1 MSGVINVCV
10 INVVQSQFCINNLGK
25 ALICDWCDFEST
37 LPLQHLATIIGCV
50 GRLQFLRLWCR
61 THNGWCPNQ
70 TILLLGHS
78 VRFQL
83 QFNGIFYFSKSEIF
97 VRNGQSC
104 QKLSKLSEIVKVVRY
119 FHLGQ
124 KIVKKD
130 VKKRDKKW
138 IFFKWGEK
146 MRKQVEKKVK
156 KSFVWKLCRR
166 KK

>member
-1 MSGVINVCV
+1 MWSLSGVINVWCDQCPFLYTVWSMSGVINVCV

-83 QFNGIFYFSKSEIF
+83 QFNGIFHFSKSEIF

-104 QKLSKLSEIVKVVRY
+104 QKLSELSEIVKVVRY

-130 VKKRDKKW
+130 VKKTW
-138 IFFKWGEK
+138 
-146 MRKQVEKKVK
+146 
-156 KSFVWKLCRR
+156 
-166 KK
+166 